1 MHIAKYLLL
10 LRTVSKSFVKEPMYD
25 GSAGRDN
32 AQQKNLI
39 DVIQFVSDYIYF
51 QNICFDFAS
60 ASGSV

>member
-1 MHIAKYLLL
+1 
-10 LRTVSKSFVKEPMYD
+10 MYD